1 MSLSNFTNSLG
12 NKVVATAVLVGVLML
27 FVFLVKAAYSGGTRA
42 DGRIEVQIC
51 IFEFVFV
58 TNLKF
63 VFVTRYKFV
72 HAGGRIEVQI
82 LKITLSVIFY
92 KVNALGH

>member
-27 FVFLVKAAYSGGTRA
+27 FVFLVKAAYGGTRA